1 MRCGRINRWMNKA
14 DQDSKDANGF
24 VGKLN
29 YAVMEVTN
37 RCNLRCPHCA
47 SASGNARPD
56 EMSLQEVRTVVADL
70 AALGCH
76 TVALLGGEVLLRPD
90 WFDIA
95 MAVREEGME
104 LSVITNGLVVTPK
117 ERAKLKEATPF
128 SASRVPPA

>member
-1 MRCGRINRWMNKA
+1 MAER
-14 DQDSKDANGF
+14 DVKDASGCA
-24 VGKLN
+24 GKLN

-47 SASGNARPD
+47 SASGSARPD
-56 EMSLQEVRTVVADL
+56 EMSLQEVRTVVSDL

-95 MAVREEGME
+95 MAVREED
-104 LSVITNGLVVTPK
+104 SVRRFLLLREK
-117 ERAKLKEATPF
+117 F
-128 SASRVPPA
+128 SS